1 MTRRPHPVKN
11 EELIFLFKLQG
22 IFKVGRVQ
30 VLTFNFHQAF
40 AAKKK
45 QKKNKNSNRAVCRKT
60 KTKAIIPTNHNS
72 SRERDEPITISSNY
86 L

>member
-11 EELIFLFKLQG
+11 EGLIFLFKLQG

-40 AAKKK
+40 SANKK
-45 QKKNKNSNRAVCRKT
+45 KT
-60 KTKAIIPTNHNS
+60 KTK
-72 SRERDEPITISSNY
+72 
-86 L
+86 